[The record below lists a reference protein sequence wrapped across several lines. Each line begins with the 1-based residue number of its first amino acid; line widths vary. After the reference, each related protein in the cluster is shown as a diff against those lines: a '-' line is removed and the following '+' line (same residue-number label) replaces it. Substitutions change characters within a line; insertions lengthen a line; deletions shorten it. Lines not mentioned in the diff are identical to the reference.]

1 MRLLD
6 NLVNEICE
14 NPAFNYN
21 NNALSLT
28 SLENH
33 METFRSSVGT
43 SEASRSSL
51 LQHHPVGHIVLWF
64 NFDKV
69 KIHELRPEVI
79 AEDEGGL
86 VLR

>member
-1 MRLLD
+1 
-6 NLVNEICE
+6 
-14 NPAFNYN
+14 
-21 NNALSLT
+21 
-28 SLENH
+28 